1 MAPPSSAFRC
11 VRNPAFL
18 QYDVVMPEAIHVHV
32 NGETKHLPP
41 GTSVRALLDHLGLNP
56 ARVAIEYNLQILPKT
71 RWEETRVTAGDRLEI
86 VQFVGGG

>member
-1 MAPPSSAFRC
+1 

-18 QYDVVMPEAIHVHV
+18 QYDVAMAEAIHVHV
-32 NGETKHLPP
+32 NGETKQMPP

-56 ARVAIEYNLQILPKT
+56 GRVAIEYNLEILPKT
-71 RWEETRVTAGDRLEI
+71 QWEETRVVAGDRLEI